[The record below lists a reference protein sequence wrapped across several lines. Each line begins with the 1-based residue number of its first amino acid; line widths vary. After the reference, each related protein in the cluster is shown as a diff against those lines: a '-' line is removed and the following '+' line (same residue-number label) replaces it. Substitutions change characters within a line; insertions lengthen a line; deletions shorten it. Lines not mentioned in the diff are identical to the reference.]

1 MNPTSNAPVTQIIHL
16 RLPSKTE
23 KPIFEHHRWN
33 DVLEAIEKAPGFLR
47 VYWGQSLEH
56 PQHIEIH
63 IVRETLQQHQDFLK
77 SRDYQQVR
85 FLIETI
91 IGDVQMPV
99 IRHAQMIDWTP
110 QSQALARGAPFTGTA
125 IYLKTTDA
133 WDEGAW
139 PLWTHI
145 VRYIDGCVGC
155 SGGPLLEPVET
166 VPGPRDQLM
175 EKKAPSQK
183 FDRCYIVYVGWAT
196 TEQHHAY
203 HHTKHFAEHAVIL
216 SCGNEG
222 FAEYGHIVF
231 KGSREK
237 DASKL

>member
-16 RLPSKTE
+16 RLPDKTE
-23 KPIFEHHRWN
+23 KPIFEHQRWN
-33 DVLEAIEKAPGFLR
+33 EVLESIENAPGFLR

-56 PQHIEIH
+56 PEHVEIH
-63 IVRETLQQHQDFLK
+63 IVRETLQQHHDFLK
-77 SRDYQQVR
+77 SKEYRRVR
-85 FLIETI
+85 FLIETMV
-91 IGDVQMPV
+91 GDAQVPV

-110 QSQALARGAPFTGTA
+110 KSRALARGAPFTGTA

-145 VRYIDGCVGC
+145 VRYIDGCLGC

-166 VPGPRDQLM
+166 F
-175 EKKAPSQK
+175 E
-183 FDRCYIVYVGWAT
+183 RCYVVYVGWAT

-216 SCGNEG
+216 RCGNKG

-231 KGSREK
+231 QGSREK
-237 DASKL
+237 ASSKL